1 VNKRSLIQKVLI
13 ILIPMTIVFVLG
25 VIGANGQGTTFLS
38 PLGEVYDYIK
48 SYFYWPE
55 QVDDKAMMYGAIQ
68 GMVKQL
74 EDPYSEFLDP
84 ENYERFESSL
94 EGEFS
99 GVGIEITIKENALTV
114 IAPIPGTPAD
124 QAGVRA
130 GDVILE
136 IDGESTEGVSL
147 TEASIKIRGEQGTEV
162 DLTVQH
168 RDGTEQEIAIIRDKI
183 KVEAV
188 TSRLVEEG
196 NIAYI
201 RISRFAKGV
210 TLELDQTLLS
220 FPLEGLNGIILDLR
234 NNPGGRLNA
243 AISVASRF
251 VDEGL
256 VIVSTK
262 SRVSSDRSYYSRKDN
277 IPNLPLAVLINEGT
291 ASAAEILA
299 GAIRDHQMGIL
310 IGQQS
315 FGKGVIQQLIEFSD
329 GSALKL
335 TTGEYYTPSGQIVQG
350 QGLNPDI
357 ELPEGADP
365 IETAA
370 AWIGKY
376 AGMRMPIALG
386 Q

>member
-1 VNKRSLIQKVLI
+1 MIHKALI
-13 ILIPMTIVFVLG
+13 ILIPVTIVCVLG
-25 VIGANGQGTTFLS
+25 VTGANSQGNTFLS

-55 QVDDKAMMYGAIQ
+55 QIDDQALMYGAIQ

-84 ENYERFESSL
+84 EQYERFEDSL

-99 GVGIEITIKENALTV
+99 GVGIEITIKENVLTV

-124 QAGVRA
+124 LAGVRA
-130 GDVILE
+130 GDIILE
-136 IDGESTEGVSL
+136 IDGESTEGISL

-162 DLTVQH
+162 ILTVQH
-168 RDGTEQEIAIIRDKI
+168 RDGTEEEICIIRGEI

-188 TSRLVEEG
+188 TSKLVEEE
-196 NIAYI
+196 NVAYI
-201 RISRFAKGV
+201 RISRFDKGA
-210 TLELDQTLLS
+210 TLELDRALLS
-220 FPLEGLNGIILDLR
+220 LPLEELDGVILDLR
-234 NNPGGRLNA
+234 NNPGGRLDA
-243 AISVASRF
+243 ATSVASRF

-256 VIVSTK
+256 VVVSTK
-262 SRVSSDRSYYSRKDN
+262 SRTSGDQSYYSTGN
-277 IPNLPLAVLINEGT
+277 IIPNLPLAVLINEGT
-291 ASAAEILA
+291 ASAAEIAA

-310 IGQQS
+310 IGQRS
-315 FGKGVIQQLIEFSD
+315 FGKGVIQHLIEFSD

-335 TTGEYYTPSGQIVQG
+335 TTGEYYTPSGQIVQE

-357 ELPEGADP
+357 ELSEGDDP
-365 IETAA
+365 MEIAA
-370 AWIGKY
+370 AWIDKY
-376 AGMRMPIALG
+376 AGMRMPIALR